1 MWATTDTIHKEP
13 VILIGLKDFKNFN
26 CLFHFVAQ
34 NQANITCCSSG
45 DVNVGKII
53 ALLSYQAVTNPVIT
67 CHVPIIITTG
77 TPLTPI

>member
-1 MWATTDTIHKEP
+1 MRATTDTIHKEP

-26 CLFHFVAQ
+26 CLFHFIAQ
-34 NQANITCCSSG
+34 NQANMTCCSRRDG
-45 DVNVGKII
+45 NGGKII
-53 ALLSYQAVTNPVIT
+53 ALLSYRAVINPVIT